1 MGFETLPHNDYL
13 ATLEHLANVGP
24 ISTSVAAADWGMYF
38 GGVFDGC
45 DYDESISVNHAVQ
58 LVLANITR
66 LTFHR
71 LMSYFSNSISLF
83 LGWLRHRPDPR

>member
-24 ISTSVAAADWGMYF
+24 ISTSVAAGDWGMYF

-58 LVLANITR
+58 LVLANITK
-66 LTFHR
+66 L
-71 LMSYFSNSISLF
+71 ISSLD
-83 LGWLRHRPDPR
+83 LG